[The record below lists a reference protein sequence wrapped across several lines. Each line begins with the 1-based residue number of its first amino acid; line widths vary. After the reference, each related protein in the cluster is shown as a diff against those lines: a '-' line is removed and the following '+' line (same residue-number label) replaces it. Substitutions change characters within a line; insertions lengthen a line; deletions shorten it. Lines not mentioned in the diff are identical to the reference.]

1 MVIQSHHFPFSSP
14 FFFCFWNILASSS
27 VLIPFLLC
35 LVTRLCAD
43 SPHRLLC
50 NMDQKLLTACVSPL
64 TVTGE
69 HTEDAADGR
78 RGETLALFHHY

>member
-1 MVIQSHHFPFSSP
+1 M
-14 FFFCFWNILASSS
+14 NILALPS

-35 LVTRLCAD
+35 LVTWLCVD
-43 SPHRLLC
+43 SPHHLLC
-50 NMDQKLLTACVSPL
+50 NMSQELLTACVSPS

-69 HTEDAADGR
+69 HTEDAADDR